1 MVQSFDEPKK
11 FDQNFI
17 IFLVWTGCLI
27 GRADENDILSQFYN
41 NQNGNKSI
49 KNSITCKKT
58 VDQ

>member
-49 KNSITCKKT
+49 KNSTTCKNC
-58 VDQ
+58 

>member
-49 KNSITCKKT
+49 KIQLLVKNC
-58 VDQ
+58 

>member
-1 MVQSFDEPKK
+1 MVQFFEEPKK

-27 GRADENDILSQFYN
+27 GRADENDILSQFYS

-49 KNSITCKKT
+49 KTSTTCKKT
-58 VDQ
+58 VD

>member
-11 FDQNFI
+11 FDQNFK

-49 KNSITCKKT
+49 KTSTTCKKT
-58 VDQ
+58 VD

>member
-1 MVQSFDEPKK
+1 MVQFFEEPKK

-49 KNSITCKKT
+49 KTSTTCKKT
-58 VDQ
+58 VD